1 MPKLHLHGK
10 LHNAYKFSSF
20 ACTVNN
26 YLRIFLS
33 CIEIIKQINMSS
45 PMNMFI
51 SVFRITNTVVR
62 KEEENNYEDN
72 LFIFMESRNQE
83 KTLQR

>member
-1 MPKLHLHGK
+1 
-10 LHNAYKFSSF
+10 
-20 ACTVNN
+20 
-26 YLRIFLS
+26 
-33 CIEIIKQINMSS
+33 
-45 PMNMFI
+45 MNMFI
-51 SVFRITNTVVR
+51 SVFRISNTVVQ